1 METVNSVKVEMV
13 KESISNVESINV
25 NGMETKDV
33 KVVENNQNEVESLNN
48 NDMETKS
55 ASQTTEVS
63 KQATV
68 EAARDIL
75 VEKKQWL
82 AENSNADENVIKIAK
97 VNITKAE
104 NNYIAALQ
112 AVELPCTTVEFW
124 DVKESTEELEII
136 TKKKAEIII
145 ATSDYSMAVNKVNI
159 ELGKKLINN
168 KNFEKAP
175 LFVTDAKL
183 FYETDIVLKDLNGN
197 VVPKDT
203 PNVYVPIDSAN
214 GYWQWKTYHESNI
227 NAIVKEEKQ
236 LIIENVKI
244 KKFASLQEFA
254 QYRGVNNVLS
264 RGFNGLEKAG
274 NAALATQHEFYQRI
288 FSKAR
293 ELKANISVITK
304 YYNQGKTLNLK
315 VWNNATLGMV
325 EESFSYDLTIG
336 DKIITTLQ
344 EMKFKA
350 KTIKERYMIDAITL
364 MANYAPQ
371 GKEKIGI
378 EEVISTIKSLNKE
391 NIAIIESCSMDKVNS
406 IQNELLTQCLKN
418 RNEINQAA

>member
-75 VEKKQWL
+75 LEKKQWL
-82 AENSNADENVIKIAK
+82 ADNSNADENVIKIAK

-203 PNVYVPIDSAN
+203 PNVYVPVDSAN

-264 RGFNGLEKAG
+264 RGFN
-274 NAALATQHEFYQRI
+274 
-288 FSKAR
+288 
-293 ELKANISVITK
+293 
-304 YYNQGKTLNLK
+304 NQGKTLNLK

-418 RNEINQAA
+418 RKKINQAA

>member
-48 NDMETKS
+48 NNMETKS

-203 PNVYVPIDSAN
+203 PNVYVPVDSAN

-264 RGFNGLEKAG
+264 RGFNGLEK
-274 NAALATQHEFYQRI
+274 
-288 FSKAR
+288 R
-293 ELKANISVITK
+293 EMQLW
-304 YYNQGKTLNLK
+304 QLNM
-315 VWNNATLGMV
+315 N
-325 EESFSYDLTIG
+325 S
-336 DKIITTLQ
+336 
-344 EMKFKA
+344 
-350 KTIKERYMIDAITL
+350 IKEYSRK
-364 MANYAPQ
+364 P
-371 GKEKIGI
+371 
-378 EEVISTIKSLNKE
+378 
-391 NIAIIESCSMDKVNS
+391 ES
-406 IQNELLTQCLKN
+406 
-418 RNEINQAA
+418 

>member
-203 PNVYVPIDSAN
+203 PNVYVPVDSAN
-214 GYWQWKTYHESNI
+214 GYWQW
-227 NAIVKEEKQ
+227 
-236 LIIENVKI
+236 
-244 KKFASLQEFA
+244 
-254 QYRGVNNVLS
+254 
-264 RGFNGLEKAG
+264 
-274 NAALATQHEFYQRI
+274 
-288 FSKAR
+288 
-293 ELKANISVITK
+293 
-304 YYNQGKTLNLK
+304 
-315 VWNNATLGMV
+315 
-325 EESFSYDLTIG
+325 
-336 DKIITTLQ
+336 
-344 EMKFKA
+344 
-350 KTIKERYMIDAITL
+350 
-364 MANYAPQ
+364 
-371 GKEKIGI
+371 
-378 EEVISTIKSLNKE
+378 
-391 NIAIIESCSMDKVNS
+391 
-406 IQNELLTQCLKN
+406 
-418 RNEINQAA
+418 